1 MRASLGQAV
10 SIRPLDMAC
19 GRSAQRCP
27 EFACVLAVFASLIVL
42 TGSSDSS
49 QVQLPPFTSAG
60 EGVLGNATVQRLHN
74 DTMRRS
80 KAEEVPA
87 KPQHRLPLAALG
99 TGGLPN
105 DGLSVFDSRTR
116 KLATEG
122 PFMTEHDGSSAD
134 NQKFVVQNFL
144 EANGEEAA
152 EHHHQTNNQR
162 ASGKSSSS
170 SRGLVSSSGRR
181 TVLQES
187 TTISGRV
194 MYNSLNVK
202 TSATVQCS
210 ENCEIVVEEDC
221 TVDGKIRCTTPM
233 CKITI
238 AARNISISTNGM
250 VQGGDLKLSAESDIN
265 IAGIIKAD
273 GLGHGNG
280 TGTGKGTSPTPGSSA
295 SSYWYRFYGS
305 GGGGGYGGVGA
316 NSCFRYG
323 SSLYVNPV
331 HYGAGASY
339 GESLAPQSF
348 GSGGG
353 NGQLF
358 YWSSTASE

>member
-19 GRSAQRCP
+19 GRSAQRWP
-27 EFACVLAVFASLIVL
+27 EFACFLAVFASLIVL
-42 TGSSDSS
+42 TGSS
-49 QVQLPPFTSAG
+49 QVQLPPFTSAN
-60 EGVLGNATVQRLHN
+60 EGALGNATVQRLQN

-80 KAEEVPA
+80 KAEEVTA
-87 KPQHRLPLAALG
+87 MRQHRLPLADLG

-105 DGLSVFDSRTR
+105 DGLGVFDSSTR

-122 PFMTEHDGSSAD
+122 PFMAEHDGSSAGNEKLD
-134 NQKFVVQNFL
+134 VPIFQ
-144 EANGEEAA
+144 EANGEDAA
-152 EHHHQTNNQR
+152 EHYHQTNNQR
-162 ASGKSSSS
+162 ASGKSLSSS
-170 SRGLVSSSGRR
+170 SRELVSSSGRR

-194 MYNSLNVK
+194 MYISLNVAA
-202 TSATVQCS
+202 SATVQCS
-210 ENCEIVVEEDC
+210 ENCQIVVEEDC

-250 VQGGDLKLSAESDIN
+250 VQGGDLKLSAESDIK
-265 IAGIIKAD
+265 IAGVIKAD

-323 SSLYVNPV
+323 SSAYVNPQT
-331 HYGAGASY
+331 YGAGASY